1 MQIINAPEDPT
12 LVLNGSE
19 YKVADLDESSKYF
32 IDQIQDL
39 NVQLNRFKAQLHQVE
54 VARAGFVSL
63 LTAEIEALDRQE
75 DSNAEE

>member
-75 DSNAEE
+75 DSNVEE

>member
-32 IDQIQDL
+32 IDQIHICE
-39 NVQLNRFKAQLHQVE
+39 R
-54 VARAGFVSL
+54 VSWL
-63 LTAEIEALDRQE
+63 SGQCHIF
-75 DSNAEE
+75 N